1 MVDLSRVYCHSIFN
15 LLLYFTS
22 QTKYPFHVHESARE
36 RIDVENSQLRYPNWF
51 KLPTSSELANSSIES
66 CVRYE
71 SSKALGKLWQYMQYK
86 IDVITREGAG

>member
-1 MVDLSRVYCHSIFN
+1 MVELSRVYCHSIFN

-22 QTKYPFHVHESARE
+22 QTKYPFHMHESARE
-36 RIDVENSQLRYPNWF
+36 RIDVENSQLRNPNWF
-51 KLPTSSELANSSIES
+51 KLPTSSELANSSI
-66 CVRYE
+66 YE